1 MLLKKERAFDVFQQK
16 TPQQQAVPLYI
27 FIKKTLIEI
36 NVNFS

>member
-16 TPQQQAVPLYI
+16 TPQQAVPLYI

-36 NVNFS
+36 NVSFS